1 MCARFKDSRRMDL
14 GSSPRGQSVVNTG
27 GVKDDRG
34 EGGWGGRGTSRVL
47 DLELA

>member
-1 MCARFKDSRRMDL
+1 MCSRFKDSRRRDL

-34 EGGWGGRGTSRVL
+34 EGWGGRGTSRVL